1 MKKTV
6 ILVIVLFILLIIF
19 IFPGCLIQEKEMRH
33 LLKQPFD
40 LSPAHKIG
48 DKDFYRIQTIYLEMD
63 NTGKVAQTKV
73 LEGYFSRE
81 IQSLKEGIPAD
92 NFSWKYVKKG
102 LRKGKGKIDKFSI
115 MPYTRGF
122 QYAFEEWTR
131 DRFPVDLSTVPKT
144 IEGWTFF
151 VKLIDVHTFY
161 VLADPRSHDKKLVHV
176 GDSACIRGEG
186 MPIAIDFPPLFTD
199 TYFENATTYIT
210 FRGITVYEEESCA
223 ILTFR
228 SDDSRVHLVTNI
240 QNMRLPIEGVSYY
253 HGEIL
258 LSLEDRK
265 IVWGK
270 IVERVDSVT
279 NLIQSKTPLRHVT
292 RREITLARMKKSEYD
307 QIDMPKSLS

>member
-1 MKKTV
+1 MKKTIILIIV
-6 ILVIVLFILLIIF
+6 LLILLVIFL
-19 IFPGCLIQEKEMRH
+19 FPGCLIQEKKMRH
-33 LLKQPFD
+33 LLKQPFN
-40 LSPAHKIG
+40 LSPTHKIG

-81 IQSLKEGIPAD
+81 IQSLKEGTPAFI
-92 NFSWKYVKKG
+92 FSWKCVKKG
-102 LRKGKGKIDKFSI
+102 SKKGKGKVDEFRI

-122 QYAFEEWTR
+122 QYVFEEWTR
-131 DRFPVDLSTVPKT
+131 DRFPVDLTTIPKT

-151 VKLIDVHTFY
+151 VKLIDAHTFY
-161 VLADPRSHDKKLVHV
+161 VLADPRSRDKKLVHV

-186 MPIAIDFPPLFTD
+186 TPIAIDFPPLFTD
-199 TYFENATTYIT
+199 TYFENAPTYIT
-210 FRGITVYEEESCA
+210 FRGITVYEEKSCA
-223 ILTFR
+223 ILAFR

-240 QNMRLPIEGVSYY
+240 QNMKLPLEGVSYY

-279 NLIQSKTPLRHVT
+279 NLIQSKTPLGHVT
-292 RREITLARMKKSEYD
+292 RREITLERMKKSEYE
-307 QIDMPKSLS
+307 QIDMPKSLF